1 MSPRPSK
8 LGSLNRA
15 VKLINAEALG
25 WAFAHP
31 SSTRYY
37 IREEGGRH
45 SIRGL
50 CLRVGARVVWFG
62 HRQGGGWTPIVQAQP
77 EMSPVEIDK
86 ARRQV
91 REALTEAQD
100 RPVGQAAPARAARM
114 TVRELGETYLQD
126 LETTRGD
133 RRSPRTLEG
142 YRDLWRLHLVP
153 LIGDLRLNQ
162 VTPDTVREVK
172 LKIPQSVQAR
182 QHPVE
187 GRPIA
192 AKAGGRIVTNRALQQ
207 AEAAWSYAVRMEWVN
222 RNPWSEKV
230 VDRYDEEPD
239 QHILSVDDYAVLGAA
254 LRDAWTALSR
264 PRPPLPARSIAA
276 IRVLL
281 LTGARPGEVTPAV
294 VSPRDRFDPVGGERH
309 WCDLEAEFPHLRVPR
324 AKGDRGDMKR
334 PTGRTVYL
342 PPEAVAAIR
351 SVPRLDGSIYAFPGD
366 LPNEPIRRLEK
377 AWAWLLREA
386 ALAHVPLKT
395 TRPSWRTHAV
405 DAGLPPEHVQLLMGH
420 AGLKITDTTYLKRLA
435 PSLHAS
441 ACKVGAYIAGLLGD
455 APGEDAQVLR
465 FRGQETG

>member
-1 MSPRPSK
+1 MSPRPAK

-15 VKLINAEALG
+15 VRQINPEVLE

-31 SSTRYY
+31 SPTRYY
-37 IREEGGRH
+37 IREEGGRY

-50 CLRVGARVVWFG
+50 CLRVGARVTWFG
-62 HRQGGGWTPIVQAQP
+62 HRQGGGWTPIVKARQN
-77 EMSPVEIDK
+77 MSPTEIDQ

-100 RPVGQAAPARAARM
+100 RPAPAGVRM
-114 TVRELGETYLQD
+114 TVRELCAVYLQD
-126 LETTRGD
+126 LEVTRGD

-142 YRDLWRLHLVP
+142 YRDLWRLHLMP
-153 LIGDLRLNQ
+153 LIGDLRLDQ
-162 VTPDTVREVK
+162 VTPDTVRQVK
-172 LKIPQSVQAR
+172 LEIPRRVQAR
-182 QHPVE
+182 QQPEE

-192 AKAGGRIVTNRALQQ
+192 ARAGGRTVTNRALQQ
-207 AEAAWSYAVRMEWVN
+207 AEAAWAYAVRMEWAN

-230 VDRYDEEPD
+230 IDRYEEEPD
-239 QHILSVDDYAVLGAA
+239 QHVLSAEDYAALGAT

-294 VSPRDRFDPVGGERH
+294 ISPEHRFDPTSAERH
-309 WCDLEAEFPHLRVPR
+309 WCDLEAEFPLLRVPR

-334 PTGRTVYL
+334 PTGRTIYL
-342 PPEAVAAIR
+342 SPEAVEAIR
-351 SVPRLDGSIYAFPGD
+351 AVPRLDGSIYAFPGD

-377 AWAWLLREA
+377 AWSWLLRQA
-386 ALAHVPLKT
+386 KLPHVPLKT
-395 TRPSWRTHAV
+395 TRPSWRTHGA

-420 AGLKITDTTYLKRLA
+420 AGLKVTDTTYLKRLA
-435 PSLHAS
+435 PSLYKS
-441 ACKVGAYIAGLLGD
+441 ACEAGAYIARLLGD
-455 APGEDAQVLR
+455 SPQVR
-465 FRGQETG
+465 A